1 MGADIGELLTERE
14 VVEVEYFSGKKIAVD
29 ALNTLYQFIAT
40 IRQPDGT
47 PLKDSQGRIT
57 SHLSGILYRVS
68 NMVEIGIKP
77 IFVFDGKP
85 PEFKRAEIEERK
97 RIREEA
103 EIKWKRALELGKI
116 DEARKYAQASAR
128 VDEYIIESA
137 KTLLKLMG
145 IPIVQAPSEG
155 EAQAAYMAKKGDVD
169 YTGSQDYDSLLFGS
183 PKLARNLAITGKRKL
198 PGKKVYVEIKPE
210 IIELERN
217 LRNLGITREQ
227 LIDIA
232 LLIGTDYN
240 EGVEGI
246 GIKKAYKYIKNYG
259 DIFKVLKVLK
269 VQPEEPIEEI
279 RKFFLNPPVTDD
291 YELRFGNP
299 DEEGIIEFLCE
310 EHDFSRD
317 RVEKA
322 VEKLRSGLKASQQTL
337 ERWFG

>member
-1 MGADIGELLTERE
+1 MGADIGELLEERE
-14 VVEVEYFSGKKIAVD
+14 VVEIEYFSGKTIAID

-47 PLKDSQGRIT
+47 PLRDSRGRIT

-68 NMVEIGIKP
+68 NMVELGIKP
-77 IFVFDGKP
+77 VFVFDGKP
-85 PEFKRAEIEERK
+85 PDFKREEIEERK

-103 EIKWKRALELGKI
+103 ERRWKEALREGRI
-116 DEARKYAQASAR
+116 EEARKFAQASAK
-128 VDEYIIESA
+128 VDEYVIESA
-137 KTLLKLMG
+137 KKLLKLMG

-169 YTGSQDYDSLLFGS
+169 FTGSQDYDSLLFGS
-183 PKLARNLAITGKRKL
+183 PKLVRNLAITGRRKL
-198 PGKKVYVEIKPE
+198 PKKDVYVEVKPE
-210 IIELERN
+210 IIELEKN
-217 LRNLGITREQ
+217 LKKLGITREQ

-232 LLIGTDYN
+232 ILVGTDYN

-246 GIKKAYKYIKNYG
+246 GVKKAYKYVKNYG
-259 DIFKVLKVLK
+259 NVFKVLNVLRVK
-269 VQPEEPIEEI
+269 PKEPIEEI
-279 RKFFLNPPVTDD
+279 REFFLNPPVTDD
-291 YELRFGNP
+291 YSLRFGKP

-322 VEKLRSGLKASQQTL
+322 IEKLKSGMGVSQLTL

>member
-1 MGADIGELLTERE
+1 MGADIGELLERE
-14 VVEVEYFSGKKIAVD
+14 EVEIEYFSGKKIAID

-68 NMVEIGIKP
+68 NMVEVGIKP
-77 IFVFDGKP
+77 VFVFDGKP
-85 PEFKRAEIEERK
+85 PEFKRAEIEER
-97 RIREEA
+97 RRAREEA
-103 EIKWKRALELGKI
+103 EEKWKRALELGLRE
-116 DEARKYAQASAR
+116 EARKYAQASAR

-137 KTLLKLMG
+137 KTLLNLMG
-145 IPIVQAPSEG
+145 IPVVQAPSEG
-155 EAQAAYMAKKGDVD
+155 EAQAAYMARKGDVD
-169 YTGSQDYDSLLFGS
+169 FTGSQDYDSLLFGS

-198 PGKKVYVEIKPE
+198 PGKDVYVEIKPE
-210 IIELERN
+210 IIELDKN
-217 LRNLGITREQ
+217 LKNLGITREQ
-227 LIDIA
+227 LVDIA

-259 DIFKVLKVLK
+259 DIFKVLRVLK
-269 VQPEEPIEEI
+269 VQPKEPIEEI
-279 RKFFLNPPVTDD
+279 REFFLNPPVTDD
-291 YELRFGNP
+291 YEIKFGKP

-322 VEKLRSGLKASQQTL
+322 VEKLKSGLKSSQLTL

>member
-97 RIREEA
+97 KIREEA
-103 EIKWKRALELGKI
+103 EIKWKRALELGMI
-116 DEARKYAQASAR
+116 EEARKYAQASAR

-217 LRNLGITREQ
+217 LRKLGITREQ

-259 DIFKVLKVLK
+259 DIFKVLRVLK
-269 VQPEEPIEEI
+269 VQPKEPIEEI
-279 RKFFLNPPVTDD
+279 REFFLNPPVTDD
-291 YELRFGNP
+291 YELRFGKP

-322 VEKLRSGLKASQQTL
+322 IEKLRSGLKASQQTL